1 MGGQEGKPIVLFYPR
16 GSASVKRTSPTIQ
29 VAHPVLRY
37 SRRISAPPD
46 VRRAYNPVCS
56 RTSVGEVRPR
66 RRFRGLDHRRERR
79 VGVGELTLMAGTGA
93 PPGTEPAR
101 TTTCHIG
108 KFVPA
113 ATLQRWQMSGYSTSR
128 TNSRVRTGNIGL
140 HHLHHLA
147 HL

>member
-16 GSASVKRTSPTIQ
+16 GSASVKRTSPAIQ

-37 SRRISAPPD
+37 SRRISA
-46 VRRAYNPVCS
+46 
-56 RTSVGEVRPR
+56 
-66 RRFRGLDHRRERR
+66 
-79 VGVGELTLMAGTGA
+79 LMAGTGA

-147 HL
+147 RW